1 MPVLQMKM
9 PVGRTY
15 VVLFDIAD
23 QQFTHYTRDAWV
35 AQINEWAEVL
45 KQSGYVIGKDRGL
58 YRPAVWEEIVERMG
72 DNEWFVTFIED

>member
-1 MPVLQMKM
+1 MKM

-35 AQINEWAEVL
+35 AQINEWAEEL

-58 YRPAVWEEIVERMG
+58 YRPAVWEEIVETMG